1 MAEIDYNTVIAAMRK
16 GDPGSKGDPG
26 IGWTPTLLYQQNLN
40 DVTTAGT
47 YRTTG
52 STAITLANNYP
63 LAAVAGTVEV
73 QSRILSGEPYGP
85 SCVQEFVPFFGVPNS
100 ESRMILR
107 RTLTG
112 GVWQPWRSYTS
123 QRIDN
128 IAGTKAVYTWD
139 DTTNAEQLIYGDT
152 GWLDIAT
159 LFEVDWVVTSSI
171 IRRVN
176 NLVTIN
182 LEGIKCAT
190 PPSSNPAFFKPPV
203 GFKPEV
209 ALNNSMGNQ
218 RVGYITELS
227 GTNGKI
233 ISPEN
238 GGAGLRF
245 LGYTANLT
253 LHGSIMYYTRDPWPT
268 TTPTAIAGTPGKP
281 M

>member
-1 MAEIDYNTVIAAMRK
+1 MAEIDYNAVIAAMRK
-16 GDPGSKGDPG
+16 GDPGAKGDPG
-26 IGWTPTLLYQQNLN
+26 IAGTPGIGT
-40 DVTTAGT
+40 TATAITAGT
-47 YRTTG
+47 SFNSYINPGVYSWENTEATDGPPVASKYGTMHVTRSAGGARLTQTFYPSSSSISGQSVVFYQRVFLPGVGAFSWRTY
-52 STAITLANNYP
+52 A
-63 LAAVAGTVEV
+63 
-73 QSRILSGEPYGP
+73 
-85 SCVQEFVPFFGVPNS
+85 
-100 ESRMILR
+100 
-107 RTLTG
+107 
-112 GVWQPWRSYTS
+112 S

-128 IAGTKAVYTWD
+128 TAGKAIYTWD
-139 DTTNAEQLIYGDT
+139 DTTNTEQLIYGDT

-253 LHGSIMYYTRDPWPT
+253 LHGSVMYYTRDPWPT
-268 TTPTAIAGTPGKP
+268 TMPTPIAGIPGKP